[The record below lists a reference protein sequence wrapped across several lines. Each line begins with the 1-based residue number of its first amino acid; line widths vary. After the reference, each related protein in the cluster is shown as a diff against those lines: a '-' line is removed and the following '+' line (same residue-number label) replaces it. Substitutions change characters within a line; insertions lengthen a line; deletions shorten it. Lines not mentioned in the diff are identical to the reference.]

1 MSFSIK
7 TNNLDILKPKN
18 SIRSANDK
26 DIDQIADTIVSSFYS
41 YSGILAGLQLL
52 LRFTI
57 SEDLRYRLNN
67 KPPLHKC
74 LVATTEEDNNSLIIG
89 TVEISLRTSFWAPA
103 AQYPYVSN
111 LAVRENYRRQ
121 GLASKLLQKCDQIAC
136 SWGYDRVQLHVLEE
150 NRLALKLYLD
160 SGYQIIKRERQ
171 WSSLFY
177 PGSTRILLRK
187 KLSKVNSS

>member
-1 MSFSIK
+1 MTFFVK

-18 SIRSANDK
+18 IIRYASDK

-41 YSGILAGLQLL
+41 YSGIFAGLQIL

-57 SEDLRYRLNN
+57 SEDLRYRLNH

-74 LVATTEEDNNSLIIG
+74 LVTTTKSNSDSLITG
-89 TVEISLRTSFWAPA
+89 TVEISLRTSLWAPTS
-103 AQYPYVSN
+103 QYPYVSN
-111 LAVRENYRRQ
+111 LAVREDYRRQ
-121 GLASKLLQKCDQIAC
+121 GLARKLLEKCDQIA
-136 SWGYDRVQLHVLEE
+136 SGWGYDRIQLHVLEQ
-150 NRLALKLYLD
+150 NKLALQLYLA

-171 WSSLFY
+171 WSSFFY

-187 KLSKVNSS
+187 KLSNVHSS